1 MKSFFKYLAFFGFLY
16 CGLSASAQTPSTHS
30 SNVSVNALHCQ
41 QVSIS
46 WTKGDGSQ
54 RIILVKEG
62 SAVNGTPAENS
73 FYSTS
78 DTIGDGDQI
87 GSGNYVVYNSN
98 GTATTIY
105 GLKKNTTY
113 HIAIFEFNG
122 GGSSFNYLTSGSY
135 ATANFT
141 TEDIN
146 ARFSIDDTYQCLS
159 GNSFSYS
166 NSSSQTKS
174 GSISYDWDFGDNQ
187 TSSATDPTH
196 QYVAGGIFN
205 VDLTA
210 YSTGC
215 SHTYSL
221 RDTVLVPYIVDFEL
235 DPTVS
240 GNDSIQCL
248 EGNYF
253 QFSNLSRI
261 PASPIYGTYDAAN
274 YRWSTS
280 DGQSGN
286 LYNVNFSFNQPGSID
301 IKLIVRRKVAPKG
314 DFCSDSITKR
324 FVVLPDPLTNANV
337 VFSDTALC
345 LSDNQFDFSHD
356 ATGIASTKWDFG
368 DGNASFN
375 NPAQHVYSFAGIFPV
390 KLNVIDNNG
399 CTDEYEDTVEVFDE
413 PNNFFTGL
421 DPVYCLNDPKVTLRP
436 NLGGGI
442 FQGMGV
448 DATDSSFTPNQV
460 GTWSIRYVYIQG
472 NCRDTTVQQ
481 TEVLDVPV
489 FDLGRDTFLC
499 SGASI
504 DLDPGSDTLN
514 YQWSDGSRSS
524 SRTVSAPGRYIL
536 TVSDGSC
543 STSDT
548 IDVTQLNPPSFDLG
562 LDTTLCGGQSI
573 TLYFSAESATY
584 TWNDGYPTQSGQRTI
599 TESGYYEVTVSNACG
614 SITDDVTIDILPFAC
629 EIFVPNAFSP
639 NGDKLNDIFRPS
651 GFFEFTDMTIF
662 NEYGEILFFTDKEE
676 TGWDGN
682 YQDEPVQSGIY
693 YFHIRYQL
701 PEFGSM
707 VKKSS
712 SGFVWL
718 VR

>member
-1 MKSFFKYLAFFGFLY
+1 MKSLFKYSALLGFIFY
-16 CGLSASAQTPSTHS
+16 GLSAWAQTPSTHS
-30 SNVSVNALHCQ
+30 SSVSVSALHCQ
-41 QVSIS
+41 QVSLS

-54 RIILVKEG
+54 RIVLIKEG
-62 SAVNGTPAENS
+62 SAVDGTPAENS

-78 DTIGDGDQI
+78 DTMGDGAQI

-98 GTATTIY
+98 GSAVTIY

-113 HIAIFEFNG
+113 HIAIYEFNG
-122 GGSSFNYLTSGSY
+122 GGSTFNYLTSSGY
-135 ATANFT
+135 ATASFT

-159 GNSFSYS
+159 GNSFSFS

-174 GSISYDWDFGDNQ
+174 GSISYNWKFGDNQ
-187 TSSATDPTH
+187 TSTATDPTH
-196 QYVAGGIFN
+196 QYVAGGIFK

-221 RDTVLVPYIVDFEL
+221 RDTVLVPYIVDFNL

-240 GNDSIQCL
+240 GNDSVQCL
-248 EGNYF
+248 DGNYF

-274 YRWSTS
+274 YRWTTS

-286 LYNVNFSFNQPGSID
+286 LYDVNFSFTSPGSID

-324 FVVLPDPLTNANV
+324 FVVLPNPLENANV

-356 ATGIASTKWDFG
+356 AAGIVSTKWDFG

-375 NPAQHVYSFAGIFPV
+375 NPAQHVYNFAGIFPV
-390 KLNVIDNNG
+390 KLSVIDANG

-436 NLGGGI
+436 NLSGGI

-481 TEVLDVPV
+481 TQVLNVPV
-489 FDLGRDTFLC
+489 FDLGSDTFLC
-499 SGASI
+499 NGVSI

-514 YQWSDGSRSS
+514 YQWSDGSRSA
-524 SRTVSAPGRYIL
+524 SRTVSSPGRYIL

-548 IDVTQLNPPSFDLG
+548 IDVAQLNPPSFDLG
-562 LDTTLCGGQSI
+562 QDTTLCGGQSI

-584 TWNDGYPTQSGQRTI
+584 TWNDGYPNQSGQRTI
-599 TESGYYEVTVSNACG
+599 TESGYYEVTVNNACG
-614 SITDDVTIDILPFAC
+614 TVTDDVNISILPFAC

-639 NGDKLNDIFRPS
+639 NGDKLNDIFKPS

-682 YQDEPVQSGIY
+682 YLDEPVQSGVY

-707 VKKSS
+707 VKKSE
-712 SGFVWL
+712 SGYVWL